1 MANKTIDKK
10 TIKEVATAIYADVKT
25 VISNYTTRDGEDT
38 VPYFKP
44 DALEGF
50 CDEIDAIFEE
60 GYGVEVT
67 PRNPLSSYTWAQI
80 AEISG
85 RGDAANTFKIGD
97 TKQFMLL
104 SGEHL
109 TAVIIG
115 FDHDYLSEN
124 DAATN
129 KTVGITFGIK
139 EIMDGWYEMNADDTN
154 KDGWNGCKMRNTYM
168 ARIFNLLPPELK
180 DIIKTVAKPTGRG
193 ANSARLDVANDKLF
207 LFSEVELTGAT
218 EYTTTG
224 EGWQYEYF
232 KDEENR
238 IKERSDGSACVWW
251 LRSPYVDGV
260 STFRCVSSFGV
271 VHHGN
276 AGYACGV
283 SFGFCV

>member
-60 GYGVEVT
+60 EYGVDVT
-67 PRNPLSSYTWAQI
+67 PRVSLSFLTWAQI

-85 RGDAANTFKIGD
+85 RGDAAKTFKIGD
-97 TKQFMLL
+97 TKEFTLL
-104 SGEHL
+104 TGETL

-115 FDHDYLSEN
+115 LDHDILSER
-124 DAATN
+124 DEPTE
-129 KTVGITFGIK
+129 KTAGITFGIK
-139 EIMDGWYEMNADDTN
+139 GIMDGWYEMNADDTN
-154 KDGWNGCKMRNTYM
+154 KGGWRDCKMRNIYM

-180 DIIKTVAKPTGRG
+180 EIIKTVSKTTGRG
-193 ANSARLDVANDKLF
+193 ATSDDLYFTADKLF
-207 LFSEVELTGAT
+207 LFSEVEVAGEN
-218 EYTTTG
+218 EYTVEG
-224 EGWQYEYF
+224 EGEQYEYF

-238 IKERSDGSACVWW
+238 VKERSDGSACYWW
-251 LRSPYVDGV
+251 LRSPSVDSV
-260 STFRCVSSFGV
+260 NAFRCVSSFGNV
-271 VHHGN
+271 GN
-276 AGYACGV
+276 HYASGACGV

>member
-67 PRNPLSSYTWAQI
+67 PRNLFSSYTWAQI

-154 KDGWNGCKMRNTYM
+154 KGGWRDCKMRNTYM

-180 DIIKTVAKPTGRG
+180 EIIKTVSKTTGRG
-193 ANSARLDVANDKLF
+193 ANSDDLYFTADKLF
-207 LFSEVELTGAT
+207 LFSEVEVAGEN
-218 EYTTTG
+218 EYTAEG
-224 EGWQYEYF
+224 EGEQYEYF

-238 IKERSDGSACVWW
+238 VKERSDGAAGYWW
-251 LRSPYVDGV
+251 LRSPVTASATNFIYV
-260 STFRCVSSFGV
+260 
-271 VHHGN
+271 
-276 AGYACGV
+276 YATGTVRNYTASYASGV